1 MLELN
6 EPTGTDQRFQSQ
18 EAISVVSVQFRE
30 KHKQATFKDATLHWE
45 LWMSKY
51 GYFCTIWRCKLKANL
66 LWSHI
71 RRQQYPRIRVL
82 DTDHPNNVGVL
93 EVKEN
98 ALNAIKVRWHPR
110 TRVAKV
116 GGSTF
121 MYYKLHAKFDAT

>member
-1 MLELN
+1 M
-6 EPTGTDQRFQSQ
+6 
-18 EAISVVSVQFRE
+18 
-30 KHKQATFKDATLHWE
+30 
-45 LWMSKY
+45 
-51 GYFCTIWRCKLKANL
+51 KANL

-110 TRVAKV
+110 KGVAKV
-116 GGSTF
+116 GGSILCTTHI
-121 MYYKLHAKFDAT
+121 LHAKFDADVKEKMYIIRF